1 MSRNVSS
8 SDVLSL
14 GYSPCPND
22 TYVFYALVHDRL
34 SNAPKVSETLEDIE
48 TLNGM
53 ATREELDIVKVSF
66 HALGH
71 FRQSYCLLR
80 SGGALGRGC
89 GPLIVAG
96 KPMTTDEVSDCRIAI
111 PGRLT
116 TAALLVQLFAPGLS
130 NIVEMPFHQIMDA
143 VASGQVDAGVIIHE
157 SRFTYPRYGLHQVA
171 DLGHWWESTTGFPIP
186 LGGIAARRGLG
197 DDRLRQIEGA
207 VRDSVDFAH
216 ANPDAVRDYVSANA
230 QEMDR
235 EVMDAH
241 IALYV
246 NDFTRD
252 YGPQGIAAIDDLL
265 ARASA
270 AGILPQIDT
279 PLFVSPS

>member
-1 MSRNVSS
+1 VS
-8 SDVLSL
+8 DTLSL

-22 TYVFYALVHDRL
+22 TFVFYALVHGCL
-34 SNAPKVSETLEDIE
+34 LEAPVVTEVLEDIE

-89 GPLIVAG
+89 GPLVVAG
-96 KPMTTDEVSDCRIAI
+96 RPMDAEELHRARIAI
-111 PGRLT
+111 PGRMT
-116 TAALLVQLFAPGLS
+116 TAALLVRLFAPELT
-130 NIVEMPFHQIMDA
+130 NVVEMPFHQIMGA
-143 VASGQVDAGVIIHE
+143 VQSGQVDAGVIIHE
-157 SRFTYPRYGLHQVA
+157 SRFTYQRYGLHQIV
-171 DLGHWWESTTGFPIP
+171 DLGQWWESTTGHPIP
-186 LGGIAARRGLG
+186 LGGIAARRSLG
-197 DDRLRQIEGA
+197 YDRLRQIETA

-216 ANPDAVRDYVSANA
+216 AQPDVVRDYVATNA
-230 QEMDR
+230 QEMER

-246 NDFTRD
+246 NQYTRD
-252 YGPQGIAAIDDLL
+252 YGHQGEAAIDDLL
-265 ARASA
+265 ARAA
-270 AGILPQIDT
+270 DVGIVPRINDS
-279 PLFVSPS
+279 LFVHG

>member
-1 MSRNVSS
+1 LA
-8 SDVLSL
+8 DETLSL

-22 TYVFYALVHDRL
+22 TFIFYALVHGVL
-34 SNAPKVSETLEDIE
+34 PQAPVVTEVLEDIE

-89 GPLIVAG
+89 GPLVVSNRVI
-96 KPMTTDEVSDCRIAI
+96 KPSDLSQCRVAI
-111 PGRLT
+111 PGRMT
-116 TAALLVQLFAPGLS
+116 TAALLVRLFAPQLIS
-130 NIVEMPFHQIMDA
+130 
-143 VASGQVDAGVIIHE
+143 HE
-157 SRFTYPRYGLHQVA
+157 SRFTYPRHGLHEVI
-171 DLGHWWESTTGFPIP
+171 DLGQWWESTTGQPIP
-186 LGGIAARRGLG
+186 LGGIAARRDLG
-197 DDRLRQIEGA
+197 TQRLLQIESA
-207 VRDSVDFAH
+207 LRDSVAFAH
-216 ANPDAVRDYVSANA
+216 AQPDVVRQYVAANA

-246 NDFTRD
+246 NEFTSD
-252 YGPQGIAAIDDLL
+252 YGPEGEAAIGDLL
-265 ARASA
+265 ARAEAS
-270 AGILPQIDT
+270 GIVPSIDH
-279 PLFVSPS
+279 PLFASAT